1 MLSLLMMTVGRLVL
15 FDWEVWMKKDRNNKK
30 IYIELDSDYQLN
42 LFEEYGLDEV
52 EE

>member
-1 MLSLLMMTVGRLVL
+1 MMTVGRLVL